1 MFNHNKETNS
11 FIFSEDE
18 KYKYSDLNEFSNR
31 INKFLKPNLLGVC
44 VCENS
49 IDSVA
54 GYLGFIEKNTPLLLL
69 PSNLSMKLFDY
80 YLEKFKPTY
89 LWINFKPDN
98 EKYET
103 IYRFKNYILFQ
114 KTSKVKFQIN
124 KKISLLIPTSGS
136 TGSLKLVML
145 SKKNLLENAKSI
157 TSYLKFNSND
167 IFITNLNYNYSY
179 GLSILNSCLI
189 NNSSL
194 ILTNFGFFHKE
205 FWELFKQYKV
215 TSISGVP
222 YSFEILKKLKFFNKK
237 FNHLKKITQA
247 GGFLPIDMQ
256 KEVFRYCKLND
267 IEFYVM
273 YGQTEATARIS
284 YVPFEKLNDKFGSI
298 GIPIPGGKMSILDS
312 NGEFVK
318 KPYKIG
324 EIIYEGPNVFLGYAK
339 NLNTLKKSL
348 NQIKLLK
355 TGDIGYF
362 DDENFFYIKGRND
375 RTIKLHGNRINLDE
389 LQRKI
394 TEITGSKIIVIFN
407 KELIV
412 MTVDKK
418 NVKKIN
424 EILKKTFHIHNHRI
438 ITIVKFPRL
447 ENGKID
453 YSLLKTNKKI

>member
-1 MFNHNKETNS
+1 
-11 FIFSEDE
+11 
-18 KYKYSDLNEFSNR
+18 
-31 INKFLKPNLLGVC
+31 
-44 VCENS
+44 
-49 IDSVA
+49 
-54 GYLGFIEKNTPLLLL
+54 
-69 PSNLSMKLFDY
+69 
-80 YLEKFKPTY
+80 
-89 LWINFKPDN
+89 
-98 EKYET
+98 
-103 IYRFKNYILFQ
+103 
-114 KTSKVKFQIN
+114 
-124 KKISLLIPTSGS
+124 
-136 TGSLKLVML
+136 
-145 SKKNLLENAKSI
+145 
-157 TSYLKFNSND
+157 
-167 IFITNLNYNYSY
+167 
-179 GLSILNSCLI
+179 
-189 NNSSL
+189 
-194 ILTNFGFFHKE
+194 
-205 FWELFKQYKV
+205 
-215 TSISGVP
+215 
-222 YSFEILKKLKFFNKK
+222 
-237 FNHLKKITQA
+237 
-247 GGFLPIDMQ
+247 
-256 KEVFRYCKLND
+256 
-267 IEFYVM
+267 M

-418 NVKKIN
+418 M
-424 EILKKTFHIHNHRI
+424 LKKSM
-438 ITIVKFPRL
+438 K
-447 ENGKID
+447 
-453 YSLLKTNKKI
+453 Y